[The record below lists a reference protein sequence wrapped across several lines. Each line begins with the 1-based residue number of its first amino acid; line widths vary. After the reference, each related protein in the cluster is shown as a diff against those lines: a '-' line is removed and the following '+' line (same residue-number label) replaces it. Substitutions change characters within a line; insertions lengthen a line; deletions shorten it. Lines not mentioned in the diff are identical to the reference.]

1 MVFGEWSGS
10 LLFSWALSSNVVVVI
25 SCEKGSIRCSGCW
38 SGLSCV
44 KASIEFCGCWFV
56 LCCVEGS
63 ISCSG
68 GWSEL
73 SCVVSCDDRRKLEWC
88 FVEFV
93 GNGRVVL
100 AG

>member
-1 MVFGEWSGS
+1 M
-10 LLFSWALSSNVVVVI
+10 
-25 SCEKGSIRCSGCW
+25 
-38 SGLSCV
+38 
-44 KASIEFCGCWFV
+44 

-73 SCVVSCDDRRKLEWC
+73 FCVVSCDDRRKLEWC